1 MENSKIYAVS
11 VDGDVCYVKST
22 RSLYL
27 HSKMSQY
34 SKLEPYLVNKR
45 GVYVLV
51 GKGKVYVGEGDVFSR
66 LTKHVKTKE
75 WADEVYVYV
84 TDSGMT
90 KEDSLQYEGAVVKY
104 LTKSTSLS
112 IQNKVKVRDNPIDVS
127 GVIRAFSWLGLTLDE
142 YTRSIIR
149 DSFGN
154 DILEVVKTSIQTVK
168 VTKVLCGELEWL
180 KGLEFQSFKDI
191 RLVVNSLC
199 VGGKGL

>member
-22 RSLYL
+22 GSLYL

-51 GKGKVYVGEGDVFSR
+51 GKGKVYVGEGDVFGR
-66 LTKHVKTKE
+66 LKKHVKTKE
-75 WADEVYVYV
+75 WADEIYVYV

-104 LTKSTSLS
+104 LTQSTSLS
-112 IQNKVKVRDNPIDVS
+112 IQNKVKVRDNQIDVS

-154 DILEVVKTSIQTVK
+154 DILEVVKTSVQTVK
-168 VTKVLCGELEWL
+168 VDKVLCGELDWL